1 MGGGGASERR
11 VIGLDE
17 RPTGRRRGGFEVE
30 HKKGRLWKH
39 GVVFAR
45 DQLQRGIEEPSFR
58 CYSHVRETGQRT
70 ARFRLQYHLSA
81 NSNTARSD
89 RKHKEESICFGNRG
103 PRGPPGKDGCAGPQ
117 GVPGNPGSIGP
128 AGPLGPAGSPGPA
141 GSAGPP
147 GPAGPPGNNG
157 LRREPGNT
165 GPPGT
170 PAATYRIFCTNVY
183 SRGANTHCPRGYTA
197 VSCSC
202 GMRCGSWDIPNHMTC
217 HCQCHRID
225 WTSARCCKLA

>member
-1 MGGGGASERR
+1 MKKVLCSLA
-11 VIGLDE
+11 VCLLIF
-17 RPTGRRRGGFEVE
+17 RPTHAGPLESDVS
-30 HKKGRLWKH
+30 
-39 GVVFAR
+39 
-45 DQLQRGIEEPSFR
+45 INEEATSEPEEF
-58 CYSHVRETGQRT
+58 
-70 ARFRLQYHLSA
+70 LP
-81 NSNTARSD
+81 NSC
-89 RKHKEESICFGNRG
+89 SICFGNRG